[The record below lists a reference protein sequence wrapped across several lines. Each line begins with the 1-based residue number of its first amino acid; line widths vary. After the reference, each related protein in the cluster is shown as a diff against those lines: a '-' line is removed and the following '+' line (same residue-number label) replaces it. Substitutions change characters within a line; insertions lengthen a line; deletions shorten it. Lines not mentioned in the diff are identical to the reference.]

1 MTLQEA
7 YQKGENRLAG
17 AGITDARLDAW
28 YLLEYVSGVGRAM
41 YYAMPDKLL
50 TEAQE
55 KQYTDYI
62 ERRAQRIPLQ
72 HLTGTQEFMGLEF
85 QVNEH
90 VLIPRQDTEVLV
102 EEALGAAEK
111 YMEHMSCSYAGNRG
125 AGDGCE
131 DARKTFRLLDMCTG
145 SGCILLSML
154 HYISK
159 NKQMQSKGLGVDVS
173 EKALETARANADA
186 LHIDADFLHSDLF
199 EQVEGSFQ
207 MIVSNPPYIRTDVI
221 ETLQEEVKG
230 HDPVLALD
238 GRADGLYFYRK
249 IVREAKHCLVSGG
262 SLLFEIGADQG
273 EAVSAMMWEAGYSRV
288 SVKKDLAGLDR
299 VVWGVYDV

>member
-1 MTLQEA
+1 
-7 YQKGENRLAG
+7 
-17 AGITDARLDAW
+17 
-28 YLLEYVSGVGRAM
+28 
-41 YYAMPDKLL
+41 
-50 TEAQE
+50 
-55 KQYTDYI
+55 
-62 ERRAQRIPLQ
+62 
-72 HLTGTQEFMGLEF
+72 
-85 QVNEH
+85 
-90 VLIPRQDTEVLV
+90 
-102 EEALGAAEK
+102 
-111 YMEHMSCSYAGNRG
+111 
-125 AGDGCE
+125 
-131 DARKTFRLLDMCTG
+131 
-145 SGCILLSML
+145 
-154 HYISK
+154 
-159 NKQMQSKGLGVDVS
+159 
-173 EKALETARANADA
+173 
-186 LHIDADFLHSDLF
+186 
-199 EQVEGSFQ
+199 